1 MDGMAG
7 VNNPLHLLEF
17 AAFFLLAT
25 VLLVPIAGIIV
36 LTVRLV
42 RELRR

>member
-7 VNNPLHLLEF
+7 MSSALHLIEF

-25 VLLVPIAGIIV
+25 VLLVPIAGIVV
-36 LTVRLV
+36 LTVRLA